1 MRSENRLA
9 IIIIIKEQAFEGLV
23 EISVFIMA
31 ERETLN
37 LRASGISVTN
47 HVDSVNTTA
56 SAFSLRVKVFS
67 EMYLIG
73 K

>member
-37 LRASGISVTN
+37 LRSSGISVTN

>member
-31 ERETLN
+31 EREALN

-47 HVDSVNTTA
+47 YVDSVNTTA